1 MKSFSD
7 NELRGII
14 TTDVMARG
22 LIFQMFLYVF
32 NFEIPEVQEQY
43 IHRIG
48 RTGRADKEVLRF
60 LFTLQKRRTF
70 HRTLEMFMNI
80 KVKRLE
86 FRRSKEFRM

>member
-22 LIFQMFLYVF
+22 LDIPDVSHVF

-43 IHRIG
+43 
-48 RTGRADKEVLRF
+48 T
-60 LFTLQKRRTF
+60 
-70 HRTLEMFMNI
+70 
-80 KVKRLE
+80 
-86 FRRSKEFRM
+86 